1 MALKN
6 VFSIST
12 GTKRVLFVVIL
23 ITLGMILFSFNYY
36 RGINRSI
43 DPRVV
48 EGKKAFGAYGK
59 LMAEDNQDEA
69 LKVLDEIE
77 AVYKSVPGY
86 ENSFELGVVNVNK
99 GHIYLVKVETEHL
112 RETKTIVKENL
123 ALFLK
128 FAKEYTVKGIANYKN
143 WIETT
148 GKLNDAEIKGYLNK
162 YFKRDDPAFKGY
174 DFDTIFD
181 KRFKEIKEAQIEI
194 NRRLSV
200 GYTNL
205 GVILRYEEKP
215 LKSKEHYEKAL
226 KLWPENPYAENNLRI
241 LHGQKI
247 KKRTIVEQMFPKE
260 RIEEAK
266 ANMKK

>member
-1 MALKN
+1 MALKD

-12 GTKRVLFVVIL
+12 GVKRVLFVVIL
-23 ITLGMILFSFNYY
+23 ITLGIILFSFNHY

-48 EGKKAFGAYGK
+48 EGKKAFGTYGK
-59 LMAEDNQDEA
+59 LMAENNQEEA
-69 LKVLDEIE
+69 LKVLDKIE

-86 ENSFELGVVNVNK
+86 ENSFELGVVSVNK

-112 RETKTIVKENL
+112 SEDKTIVEENL
-123 ALFLK
+123 ALYLK
-128 FAKEYTVKGIANYKN
+128 FARDYTEKGIVNYKN
-143 WIETT
+143 WIEVV
-148 GKLNDAEIKGYLNK
+148 GKFNDTEIVEHLNK
-162 YFKRDDPAFKGY
+162 YFKRDDPAFKGF
-174 DFDTIFD
+174 DFDIIFD
-181 KRFKEIKEAQIEI
+181 KRIEEIKEAQVEV

-215 LKSKEHYEKAL
+215 LQSKEYYEKAL
-226 KLWPENPYAENNLRI
+226 KLWPENPYAENNLRV
-241 LHGQKI
+241 LHGQKF

-266 ANMKK
+266 ENMKK